1 MALQCASP
9 KNRWPISNQARTHP
23 VSWPFTSTNS
33 PARITHSYSQHVQLS
48 HARYR
53 HHGITVLQLALRIA
67 QPPCPRPRSHRFLD
81 QRPIANQPWHLR
93 ARASAMEPFQPTA
106 SHTSW
111 PSNGASPHM
120 QALKPPAA
128 MEWGLGAVFSL
139 CVCLSPGLSRGL
151 SEGTKAASR
160 AGKKK
165 QSVGRQRASGSVAP
179 SRRNMQRLISS
190 RLPLVGILV
199 AYWLTRQRRHCPA
212 PKRLAGC
219 RHTDCTQ
226 IIKLTDSMP
235 SSAHHHSSFDQ
246 PGATLLA
253 V

>member
-1 MALQCASP
+1 MRNPQEPVA
-9 KNRWPISNQARTHP
+9 NQQPSANSLRFLA
-23 VSWPFTSTNS
+23 FTSTNS

-93 ARASAMEPFQPTA
+93 ARASALEPFQPTA

-111 PSNGASPHM
+111 PSNGASLHM

-128 MEWGLGAVFSL
+128 MEWGLGAIPSL
-139 CVCLSPGLSRGL
+139 SLCLSPGLSRGL

-160 AGKKK
+160 AGKKKKK

-219 RHTDCTQ
+219 RHTDCRQ
-226 IIKLTDSMP
+226 ITKLTDSMP